1 MIQKSILP
9 ALAAAVLL
17 AACSAPS
24 SPSAPSGSQSASGA
38 ESQPASQSAP
48 AESQPA
54 SSAPAGSSQGSS
66 PIQDLIL
73 DESGGKNPSSCGVPI
88 YYGTE
93 GQFQV
98 YKGSA
103 LSQPTPDDLVAAL
116 AQLTGWDLTLAQP
129 VEVVADG
136 YSLVFTDS
144 CSLVAGPP
152 DPQKEGFH
160 VYDQAQLVQTA
171 LDSIRQT
178 LRVQS
183 LADGFPEPDQV
194 QIYVRLEG
202 DKALASPDNGFQVPM
217 DQPYNGLQPL

>member
-54 SSAPAGSSQGSS
+54 SSAPAGSSQGS

-152 DPQKEGFH
+152 DPQQAGFH

-178 LRVQS
+178 QRVQT

>member
-1 MIQKSILP
+1 MTMKQIFP
-9 ALAAAVLL
+9 ALAAALLL
-17 AACSAPS
+17 AACSAPAS
-24 SPSAPSGSQSASGA
+24 QDASPSAGPA
-38 ESQPASQSAP
+38 EDPPAASQGVSAGEEGP
-48 AESQPA
+48 SSSSDSPESSLGGA
-54 SSAPAGSSQGSS
+54 
-66 PIQDLIL
+66 IQDLIL

-98 YKGSA
+98 YKGSC
-103 LSQPTPDDLVAAL
+103 LSQPTPEDLVAAL

-129 VEVVADG
+129 VEILEDG
-136 YSLVFTDS
+136 YSLVFTQD
-144 CSLVAGPP
+144 CSLVVGPP
-152 DPQKEGFH
+152 DPQKEEFH

-183 LADGFPEPDQV
+183 LADGFQEPDQV

-202 DKALASPDNGFQVPM
+202 DRELSSPDNGFRVPM
-217 DQPYNGLQPL
+217 DQPYDGLLPL